1 MNVDVFKEERRE
13 GRRDLIFFSKK
24 GREMNNIYPLLFA
37 IENKTEQTEVN
48 PLELKQ
54 YWYIVRKRLWLV
66 VLLIITACLAA
77 GVYSFY
83 LVQPKYQASTK
94 LIVNQARDSTQ
105 MAAPVDMNSISSNIQ
120 LVKTYKEIIRT
131 PRIMD
136 KVVDRFPEL
145 KATSGELMEKVN
157 VSSVNDTQ
165 VMSLTAVDHS
175 YERAAQI
182 VNAVSVVFQ
191 EEIPL
196 LFAIDNVSLLNEAD
210 PLRTAPPVSPNP
222 ALNLTVAFLLALL
235 LGIGCAFL
243 LEYLDDTIKT
253 EEDIAAVLQLPT
265 LSVIPKIQNSDL
277 LEPKAKAAS
286 EAVRR
291 GKNVTIET

>member
-1 MNVDVFKEERRE
+1 
-13 GRRDLIFFSKK
+13 
-24 GREMNNIYPLLFA
+24 MNNIYPLLFA